1 MGCYG
6 LGLSRILAGSVEY
19 LSKTYIEQEEAEPI
33 SLKNQSEKDLESNF
47 VMLRWPRLLAPFKVC
62 LILPKKGSKE
72 DQGHGTELSM
82 HLAKVICE
90 RFGEDVL
97 LDDRSNL
104 TIGKRLLTAKALGI
118 PFIIAA
124 GRNIIDNMP
133 LFELYRLYNKDQ
145 ESNVELR
152 SHLEVL
158 NILETNLKSYSY
170 FNN

>member
-19 LSKTYIEQEEAEPI
+19 LSNTYVEQEEAEALDNEPETKLN
-33 SLKNQSEKDLESNF
+33 SKL
-47 VMLRWPRLLAPFKVC
+47 VMLRWPRLLTPFKVC

-82 HLAKVICE
+82 HLAKVIRE

-104 TIGKRLLTAKALGI
+104 TIGKRLLTAKAIGI
-118 PFIIAA
+118 PFIIVA

-133 LFELYRLYNKDQ
+133 LFEVYRLYQ
-145 ESNVELR
+145 ENCHEGNMELR
-152 SHLEVL
+152 SQLEVL
-158 NILETNLKSYSY
+158 DILEANLKSYSY
-170 FNN
+170 FGN